1 MGRTR
6 KGKAGFKVE
15 DVLEV
20 FNHLLEEKPSFAFLI
35 PLILVCWGIEKWVF
49 SFSNWVPLVVAIWAT
64 FQASPSIHFSPVLT

>member
-1 MGRTR
+1 M
-6 KGKAGFKVE
+6 GKAGFKVE

-20 FNHLLEEKPSFAFLI
+20 FKHLLEEKPSFAFLI

-64 FQASPSIHFSPVLT
+64 FQASLFAIFLSSVICFGW